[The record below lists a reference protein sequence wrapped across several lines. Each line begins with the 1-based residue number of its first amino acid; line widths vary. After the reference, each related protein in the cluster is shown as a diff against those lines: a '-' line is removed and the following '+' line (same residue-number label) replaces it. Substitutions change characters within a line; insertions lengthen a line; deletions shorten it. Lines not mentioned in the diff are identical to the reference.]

1 MYTRSIVFYLISLLW
16 YRALY
21 QQRGHLSYKYNGL
34 SKSYNVILLNKHN
47 QYSLNRDLSLSN
59 P

>member
-1 MYTRSIVFYLISLLW
+1 MYTRSIVIYIISLLW
-16 YRALY
+16 YRTLY
-21 QQRGHLSYKYNGL
+21 QQRGHFSHKHNGL